1 MIVGE
6 YDKTLPDQGQ
16 RHVKVKKLVMHP
28 EFNRRTLI
36 NDICLLKLKTPIEM
50 NSKKNAPLA
59 GF

>member
-36 NDICLLKLKTPIEM
+36 NDICLLKVEYIHLGKI
-50 NSKKNAPLA
+50 
-59 GF
+59 